1 MAAYLYRRLNKSA
14 TLNVKPI
21 LCEMNRVNNSVKL
34 IGNLGMDPEIKSLES
49 GRLLARFSLATSS
62 QFKNAEGEKV
72 KEAQWH
78 NVVAW
83 GKTAEIAEKYLKK
96 GSKVAIEGR
105 LNNRQYESAKGEKKY
120 ITEVVVDDLLM
131 LNNK

>member
-1 MAAYLYRRLNKSA
+1 
-14 TLNVKPI
+14 
-21 LCEMNRVNNSVKL
+21 MNRLNNSVNL
-34 IGNLGMDPEIKSLES
+34 IGNLGMDPEIKALEGGKS
-49 GRLLARFSLATSS
+49 FARFSLATSS
-62 QFKNAEGEKV
+62 YYKNAEGEQIKD
-72 KEAQWH
+72 AQWH

-105 LNNRQYESAKGEKKY
+105 LNNRQYETTSGEKKY
-120 ITEVVVDDLLM
+120 ITEVVVNELLM

>member
-1 MAAYLYRRLNKSA
+1 MATYLYRRLNKSA

-21 LCEMNRVNNSVKL
+21 QCEMNRVNNSVKL

-49 GRLLARFSLATSS
+49 GRMLARFSLATTS

>member
-1 MAAYLYRRLNKSA
+1 
-14 TLNVKPI
+14 
-21 LCEMNRVNNSVKL
+21 MNRINNSVNL
-34 IGNLGMDPEIKSLES
+34 IGNLGMDPEVKTLE
-49 GRLLARFSLATSS
+49 GGKIFARFSVATTSYY
-62 QFKNAEGEKV
+62 KNSKGDKI

-105 LNNRQYESAKGEKKY
+105 LNNRQYETSSGEKKY
-120 ITEVVVDDLLM
+120 ITEVVVNELLM
-131 LNNK
+131 LNKKEE